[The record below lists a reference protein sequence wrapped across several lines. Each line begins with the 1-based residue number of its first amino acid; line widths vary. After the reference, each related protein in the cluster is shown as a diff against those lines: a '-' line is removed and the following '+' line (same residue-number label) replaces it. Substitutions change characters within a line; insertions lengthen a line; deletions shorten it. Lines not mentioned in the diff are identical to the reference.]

1 MRWTLGSAHS
11 MSMGSPV
18 SLSQRQ
24 NPTKPSAASASRAWV
39 RRGPVEAARMAS
51 MRWTLSAPG
60 GCGSS
65 NKARRLR
72 IIDFLIVVATWAANC
87 IQVEIPNQ
95 GRPNDEDSIRIL
107 GKDRS
112 RNPEAHPQFRH
123 LPLEFLE

>member
-72 IIDFLIVVATWAANC
+72 IIDFLIVVETCTANG
-87 IQVEIPNQ
+87 IRVEIPNQ
-95 GRPNDEDSIRIL
+95 GTPNDEESFRIL
-107 GKDRS
+107 GEDRS
-112 RNPEAHPQFRH
+112 RNPEARPQFRH